1 MSVIRPFSL
10 LLSSVV
16 LLLGPVATCL
26 PSMRLSPPT
35 ESSHS
40 SSLNSSVPRQH
51 HGIRQHSAHPFHPM
65 ANNPLLNFPLPSPA
79 DENRL
84 QSDTVEVDAGP
95 GFVRAAEL
103 FRNSVDERIDPCE
116 DFFEFAC
123 GKWVTNNP
131 IPSDL
136 SSYGHFSELREKV
149 NLETRE
155 LFDDPEPSTS
165 KAINT
170 LKQLYRGCMNVE
182 DLSARKSSELM
193 AHVEKFGYWPIIHGH
208 KWRPEK
214 FDLTELL
221 VNVGRS
227 RAIDVFIDVYVSLDQ
242 KNVSRRVLNFDQGGL
257 GLGAGARDYYLND
270 TRYGKQ
276 MAAYGRYM
284 TTKIRTFAA
293 DAGIRRSEAEIG
305 RDVAEIIR
313 FEKEFAQILI
323 PDEERRNFSKMY
335 NIRRLSEMERHVFP
349 DLNWTAY
356 FGWLV
361 PDVMRDYVASD
372 PEVVLAEPAFFVRLT
387 HLLRKTDKRIIAN
400 YVLWRYASAWS
411 FQMDERYDDIQQDFL
426 KAFLGKQSKSPRWKD
441 CSSSVSQR
449 MSYASGAMYV
459 RKHFDKKSKTAA
471 LEMIEDLRGAFQQ
484 MLAANDWM
492 DTETRDFSIQKAEQ
506 MINLI
511 GFPDFLFNDTQLD
524 DYYKN
529 FVLDPEDH
537 YAEMVEKVSVWAQK
551 KAFRRLVEEVDRTEF
566 GTSSAVVN
574 AFYSGVK
581 NAITFPAAILQAPFF
596 DQNFPK
602 AVNYGGIGAVIGH
615 EITHGFDDQGAQF
628 DGIGNLKDWWDPNT
642 QRHFMERTRCIIDQY
657 SSFEVPDTNLHV
669 NGILTQGENIADNG
683 GIKQAYQAYKTYL
696 RKLGREEKR
705 LPGFERYSNEQIFFI
720 SFAQTWCG
728 HTKPETLIRQILTDP
743 HSPYRYRVNGVVVNQ
758 PEFARAFSCP
768 VGAPMNPERRCSV
781 W

>member
-26 PSMRLSPPT
+26 PSMRLSTPT

-65 ANNPLLNFPLPSPA
+65 ANNPLLNYPLPSAA

-84 QSDTVEVDAGP
+84 SDTVEVDASP

-103 FRNSVDERIDPCE
+103 FRNSVDERIEPCE

-193 AHVEKFGYWPIIHGH
+193 AHVERFGYWPIIHGY

-270 TRYGKQ
+270 TRYSKQ

-284 TTKIRTFAA
+284 TTKIHTFAA
-293 DAGIRRSEAEIG
+293 DAGIRRSEADIG
-305 RDVAEIIR
+305 RDVAEIIK

-323 PDEERRNFSKMY
+323 PDEERRNFSKM
-335 NIRRLSEMERHVFP
+335 
-349 DLNWTAY
+349 
-356 FGWLV
+356 
-361 PDVMRDYVASD
+361 
-372 PEVVLAEPAFFVRLT
+372 
-387 HLLRKTDKRIIAN
+387 
-400 YVLWRYASAWS
+400 
-411 FQMDERYDDIQQDFL
+411 
-426 KAFLGKQSKSPRWKD
+426 LGKKGCRSGNWKRQLRVGGSDGGTLLMKSRN
-441 CSSSVSQR
+441 CSGVSG
-449 MSYASGAMYV
+449 MSPGGTQEG
-459 RKHFDKKSKTAA
+459 RKLHV
-471 LEMIEDLRGAFQQ
+471 
-484 MLAANDWM
+484 
-492 DTETRDFSIQKAEQ
+492 TRLWEHA
-506 MINLI
+506 
-511 GFPDFLFNDTQLD
+511 
-524 DYYKN
+524 
-529 FVLDPEDH
+529 
-537 YAEMVEKVSVWAQK
+537 EKVGLLSAM
-551 KAFRRLVEEVDRTEF
+551 LV
-566 GTSSAVVN
+566 
-574 AFYSGVK
+574 
-581 NAITFPAAILQAPFF
+581 
-596 DQNFPK
+596 
-602 AVNYGGIGAVIGH
+602 
-615 EITHGFDDQGAQF
+615 
-628 DGIGNLKDWWDPNT
+628 
-642 QRHFMERTRCIIDQY
+642 
-657 SSFEVPDTNLHV
+657 
-669 NGILTQGENIADNG
+669 
-683 GIKQAYQAYKTYL
+683 
-696 RKLGREEKR
+696 GREVACAGGLR
-705 LPGFERYSNEQIFFI
+705 RHRGRRHQ
-720 SFAQTWCG
+720 
-728 HTKPETLIRQILTDP
+728 LI
-743 HSPYRYRVNGVVVNQ
+743 HHGNH
-758 PEFARAFSCP
+758 
-768 VGAPMNPERRCSV
+768 